1 MCLFISLV
9 VFVSFFFVSKTSFLL
24 NQMFFSCF
32 KLSTHS
38 IFSTATQKFNLL
50 TYCNVIFCAWKAS
63 YHHCSRGSLR
73 ICCRYEYTHLATNW
87 IYANILLFFCAS
99 LFFFVVAC
107 LLFAFWSV
115 FFPPFKNKN
124 SIIIFFL
131 IFVWYEQTTKLY

>member
-1 MCLFISLV
+1 MSVHIFGSFC
-9 VFVSFFFVSKTSFLL
+9 FFFLSKTSFLL

-73 ICCRYEYTHLATNW
+73 IFCRYEYTHLATNW
-87 IYANILLFFCAS
+87 IYANILLFFVLHY
-99 LFFFVVAC
+99 LFFCNCLPVVC
-107 LLFAFWSV
+107 FLV
-115 FFPPFKNKN
+115 CFFPPFKNKN